1 MRIPP
6 YLKEGGCI
14 GFVAP
19 SFGCATEP
27 YKSAFNNALRKF
39 AALGYR
45 ADLGPNCYLAEGI
58 GISNKPEKCAAEL
71 QAAYLSHASDAII
84 SVGGGE
90 LMCEILP
97 YLDLDALREA
107 PPKWY
112 MGFSDNTNFTFLSA
126 ALLDTAAVY
135 GPCASTFG
143 MEPWHP
149 SLNDAMDLLTG
160 RTKVSHGYDRWQL
173 ESLKDEDNPYTPYNV
188 EKRVR
193 VRRFIGGKKTVDP
206 LKFEGRLLGGC
217 MDCLYNLLGTPF
229 DGAAAFMD
237 RYAADG
243 VIWFLEA
250 CDLDVLS
257 MRRALW
263 AMRQAG
269 WFDGAKGFMIG
280 RPLHYG
286 EKILGLDQYEAVL
299 GVLGDL
305 DVPVLMDVDIGHLPP
320 MMPLVVGAKAL
331 VTSRGSKVTVKYRD
345 I

>member
-6 YLKEGGCI
+6 YLKAGGRI

-27 YKSAFNNALRKF
+27 YRSAFNNALRKF
-39 AALGYR
+39 DALGYR
-45 ADLGPNCYLAEGI
+45 AVLGPNCYLAEGI
-58 GISNKPEKCAAEL
+58 GISNKPDKCAAEL
-71 QAAYLSHASDAII
+71 QAAYLSDTSDAVI

-97 YLDLDALREA
+97 YLDLEALKNA

-126 ALLDTAAVY
+126 ALLDTAAIY

-149 SLNDAMDLLTG
+149 SLFDAMDLLTG
-160 RTKVSHGYDRWQL
+160 KTKISHGYDLWQL

-193 VRRFIGGKKTVDP
+193 VRRFVGREKTVEP
-206 LKFEGRLLGGC
+206 LRFEGRLLGGC
-217 MDCLYNLLGTPF
+217 MDCLYNLMGTPF
-229 DGAAAFMD
+229 DGAAAFRD

-257 MRRALW
+257 IRRALW

-269 WFDGAKGFMIG
+269 WFDGARGFLIG

-286 EKILGLDQYEAVL
+286 EKILGLDQYDAVL
-299 GVLGDL
+299 GVLGDM

-331 VTSRGSKVTVKYRD
+331 VTSRGNKVTVKYQD